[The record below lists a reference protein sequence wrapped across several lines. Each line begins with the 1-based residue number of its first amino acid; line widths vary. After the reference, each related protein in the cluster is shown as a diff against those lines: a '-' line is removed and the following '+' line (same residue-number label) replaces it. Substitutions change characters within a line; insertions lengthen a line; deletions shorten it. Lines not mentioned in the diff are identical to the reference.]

1 MKKKVWIAIGI
12 VVVLCALVIANLAS
26 REKLTKVRVDSVT
39 RGPLTEVVNASGK
52 LEPKSS
58 IDVSAT
64 IMGKITRVAVQEG
77 DVVHK
82 GDFLLEIDPEEY
94 RSVVT
99 AQKAAL
105 QSAQGDLALAE
116 ANKEKAE
123 LDLKRAKRLSDQGL
137 STEDQYESALTAVKV
152 QAAQVSAAQAR
163 VDQAKANLSRVR
175 HDLSKVTLDA
185 PISGI
190 VTRLNVEVGENA
202 IIGTMNNPGTLL
214 LTVADLDTMEA
225 EVKVDETEVVRVKL
239 GQMAKVEID
248 AYPDTLFN
256 AVVTEVGNSP
266 IFSSTG
272 LGQEAVDF
280 KVVLRL
286 LDKIEGVRPG
296 LSATADITVAQRDS
310 CLSIPIASLVERDGK
325 EGVFVL
331 NESKEAQF
339 RAVDVGI
346 AGEERFEV
354 PSGLKEGEVVVK
366 GPFTALRTLKS
377 GEKVEVEKE
386 EKKSEKNSSKKNAES
401 DQDEGEG
408 KDKD

>member
-1 MKKKVWIAIGI
+1 MKKKVWIAIGV
-12 VVVLCALVIANLAS
+12 VVVLGILILVNLAS

-58 IDVSAT
+58 VDVSAT
-64 IMGKITRVAVQEG
+64 IMGKITRLAVQEG

-94 RSVVT
+94 RSLVS
-99 AQKAAL
+99 AQEAGL
-105 QSAQGDLALAE
+105 QSAQGDLALAK
-116 ANKEKAE
+116 ANQEKAQ
-123 LDLKRAKRLSDQGL
+123 LDLKRAQKLIDQGL
-137 STEDQYESALTAVKV
+137 NTTDQYESASTAVKV
-152 QAAQVSAAQAR
+152 QTAQVHAAQAR
-163 VDQAKANLSRVR
+163 VDQARANLTRVR
-175 HDLSKVTLDA
+175 HDLSKVTLNA

-225 EVKVDETEVVRVKL
+225 EVKVDETEIVRVKL
-239 GQMAKVEID
+239 GQRASVEID
-248 AYPDTLFN
+248 AYPDTLFS

-286 LDKIEGVRPG
+286 LDKIVGVRPG
-296 LSATADITVAQRDS
+296 LSATADITVAKRDS

-331 NESKEAQF
+331 AKSKEVEF
-339 RAVDVGI
+339 RPVEVGI
-346 AGEERFEV
+346 AGDERFEV
-354 PSGLKEGEVVVK
+354 PSGLKEGEVVVE
-366 GPFTALRTLKS
+366 GPFAALRTLKS
-377 GEKVEVEKE
+377 QEHVEVQKE
-386 EKKSEKNSSKKNAES
+386 EKKSKEDSADNTDEKGGK
-401 DQDEGEG
+401 QD
-408 KDKD
+408 

>member
-1 MKKKVWIAIGI
+1 
-12 VVVLCALVIANLAS
+12 
-26 REKLTKVRVDSVT
+26 
-39 RGPLTEVVNASGK
+39 
-52 LEPKSS
+52 
-58 IDVSAT
+58 
-64 IMGKITRVAVQEG
+64 MGKITRVAVEEG

-99 AQKAAL
+99 AQEAAL
-105 QSAQGDLALAE
+105 QSAQEDLALAN

-123 LDLKRAKRLSDQGL
+123 LDLKRAKRLLDQGL
-137 STEDQYESALTAVKV
+137 NTEDQYESALTTVKV
-152 QAAQVSAAQAR
+152 QTAQVRAAQAR

-175 HDLSKVTLDA
+175 HDLSKVTLSA

-225 EVKVDETEVVRVKL
+225 EVKVDETEIVRVKL
-239 GQMAKVEID
+239 GQKAKVEID
-248 AYPDTLFN
+248 AYPDTTFT

-286 LDKIEGVRPG
+286 LDKIEGREAGTVRH
-296 LSATADITVAQRDS
+296 R
-310 CLSIPIASLVERDGK
+310 
-325 EGVFVL
+325 
-331 NESKEAQF
+331 
-339 RAVDVGI
+339 
-346 AGEERFEV
+346 
-354 PSGLKEGEVVVK
+354 
-366 GPFTALRTLKS
+366 
-377 GEKVEVEKE
+377 
-386 EKKSEKNSSKKNAES
+386 
-401 DQDEGEG
+401 
-408 KDKD
+408 

>member
-1 MKKKVWIAIGI
+1 MKKKVWIAIGV
-12 VVVLCALVIANLAS
+12 VVVLGILILVNLAS

-58 IDVSAT
+58 VDVSAT
-64 IMGKITRVAVQEG
+64 IMGKITRLAVQEG

-94 RSVVT
+94 RSLVS
-99 AQKAAL
+99 AQEAGL
-105 QSAQGDLALAE
+105 QSAQGDLALAK
-116 ANKEKAE
+116 ANQEKAQ
-123 LDLKRAKRLSDQGL
+123 LDLKRAQKLIDQGL
-137 STEDQYESALTAVKV
+137 NTTDQYESANTAVKV
-152 QAAQVSAAQAR
+152 QTAQVHAAQAR
-163 VDQAKANLSRVR
+163 VDQAKANLTRVR
-175 HDLSKVTLDA
+175 HDLSKVTLSA

-190 VTRLNVEVGENA
+190 VTRLNIEVGENA

-225 EVKVDETEVVRVKL
+225 EVKVDETEIVRVKL
-239 GQMAKVEID
+239 GQRASVEID
-248 AYPDTLFN
+248 AYPDTLFS

-286 LDKIEGVRPG
+286 LDKIVGVRPG
-296 LSATADITVAQRDS
+296 LSATADITVAKRDS

-331 NESKEAQF
+331 AKSKEVEF
-339 RAVDVGI
+339 RPVEVGI
-346 AGEERFEV
+346 AGNERFEV
-354 PSGLKEGEVVVK
+354 PSGLKEGEVVVE
-366 GPFTALRTLKS
+366 GPFAALRTLKS
-377 GEKVEVEKE
+377 QEHVEVQKE
-386 EKKSEKNSSKKNAES
+386 EKKSKEDSADNTDEKDGK
-401 DQDEGEG
+401 QD
-408 KDKD
+408 